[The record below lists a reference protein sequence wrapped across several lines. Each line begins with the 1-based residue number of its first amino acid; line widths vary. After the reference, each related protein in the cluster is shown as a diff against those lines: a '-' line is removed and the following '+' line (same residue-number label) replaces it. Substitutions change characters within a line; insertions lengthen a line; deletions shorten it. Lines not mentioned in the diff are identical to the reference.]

1 MKTEYRAKVA
11 AALVPLFILTA
22 CTEEAPLPPPDSRP
36 VKTIVV
42 GGDISGNFRQ
52 FPGEVDAIQRADLSF
67 RIQGKIIEILVKE
80 GDMVEK
86 DQLLASLDPT
96 DYQIVLNDREA
107 SYKTAKANFDRAKQ
121 LLKKEAISKVDHD
134 KIRAEYFT
142 AEANL
147 KAARQDIKYTS
158 LKATFPG
165 YIARRHV
172 ENFEEVRRKQKVFT
186 LQDISELEI
195 KIDVPETIMIQ
206 LRRAIEPGKIT
217 RPKREV
223 YAVFNQIKDMK
234 FPLDLK
240 EISTKA
246 DANTRTFQV
255 TLKMDHPKN
264 FNVLPGMTATVFAE
278 VFPSERDDTLSVLLP
293 VSSVI
298 SDTGKNPIVWILDE
312 TTMTVSAKPVTVGQM
327 ATDSITVFGIEP
339 GQRVVTAGAAFMRE
353 GMKVTLLQTG
363 EQPGDQP

>member
-1 MKTEYRAKVA
+1 MRTAYRAILA
-11 AALVPLFILTA
+11 GMFLPFILAA

-36 VKTIVV
+36 VKTMLV
-42 GGDISGNFRQ
+42 GGDIAGDYRQ
-52 FPGEVDAIQRADLSF
+52 FPGVVDAIQRADLSF
-67 RIQGKIIEILVKE
+67 RVQGKITEILVRE

-86 DQLLASLDPT
+86 GQLLARLDPT
-96 DYQIVLNDREA
+96 DYQIVLNDRKA
-107 SYKTAKANFDRAKQ
+107 SFKTAQANFDRAKQ
-121 LLKKEAISKVDHD
+121 LLAKDAISKVDHD

-147 KAARQDIKYTS
+147 KAAEQDIEYTS

-172 ENFEEVRRKQKVFT
+172 ENFEEVRRKQTVFT
-186 LQDISELEI
+186 LQDTSELEI

-206 LRRAIEPGKIT
+206 LRRAIEPGKVT

-234 FPLDLK
+234 FPLGLK
-240 EISTKA
+240 EVSTKA
-246 DANTRTFQV
+246 DPNTRTFEV
-255 TLKMDHPKN
+255 TFKMDHPEN
-264 FNVLPGMTATVFAE
+264 YNVLPGMTATVFAQVLPTE
-278 VFPSERDDTLSVLLP
+278 GENAMSVVLP
-293 VSSVI
+293 VSAVV
-298 SDTGKNPIVWILDE
+298 SDTGKDPIVWILDE
-312 TTMTVSAKPVTVGQM
+312 DTMTVSAKPVTVGDM
-327 ATDSITVFGIEP
+327 TTDSITVFGIEA

-353 GMKVTLLQTG
+353 GLKVTLLQTG